1 MCDKTCDIR
10 EYLDYQNCIKK
21 IVDSLVEKCSKIID
35 ENEMAYNGILK
46 ASLSDQKC
54 NSCTLYIALF
64 AVTIGT
70 RIIFSSVFFY
80 IHWYLKKYPKILLP
94 V

>member
-21 IVDSLVEKCSKIID
+21 VVDSLVEKCSKNID
-35 ENEMAYNGILK
+35 ENEMVYNGILN
-46 ASLSDQKC
+46 ASLSDHKC
-54 NSCTLYIALF
+54 NSCTLDIALF

-70 RIIFSSVFFY
+70 RIIFSSVFFFTF
-80 IHWYLKKYPKILLP
+80 IG